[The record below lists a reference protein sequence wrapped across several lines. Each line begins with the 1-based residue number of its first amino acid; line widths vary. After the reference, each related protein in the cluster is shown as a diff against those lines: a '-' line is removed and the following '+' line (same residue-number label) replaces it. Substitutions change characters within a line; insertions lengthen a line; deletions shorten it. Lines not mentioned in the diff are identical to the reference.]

1 MIMMTILLLKEMI
14 IMVMITTS
22 IIVMMIGMMTMTS
35 MMMVMIW
42 TLTTMMR
49 TMVVGL
55 MMTSNFRLQAPGPSW
70 PHVLRAV
77 LCHGLIL
84 PTAIMR

>member
-1 MIMMTILLLKEMI
+1 MIMMTILLLKGMI

-22 IIVMMIGMMTMTS
+22 IIVMMIGMM
-35 MMMVMIW
+35 MMMTMIW
-42 TLTTMMR
+42 TLTMVMR

>member
-1 MIMMTILLLKEMI
+1 
-14 IMVMITTS
+14 
-22 IIVMMIGMMTMTS
+22 MMIGMM
-35 MMMVMIW
+35 MMVMIC

-84 PTAIMR
+84 PTAIMAAFLMTEGCGNLQVSSSPSH